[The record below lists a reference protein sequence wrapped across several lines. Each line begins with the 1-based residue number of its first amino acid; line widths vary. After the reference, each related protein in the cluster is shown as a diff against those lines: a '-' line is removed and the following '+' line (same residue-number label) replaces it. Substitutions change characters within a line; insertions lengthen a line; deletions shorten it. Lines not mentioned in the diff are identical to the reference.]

1 MKKTLI
7 VSAACIAVYAGLPNP
22 SVADA
27 PLASESGERVETI
40 VADLERRIEE
50 LEAKIGGETI
60 KSAFQPRNP
69 KVRHLKVPAQAT
81 SLN

>member
-27 PLASESGERVETI
+27 FIASESGASVETI

-50 LEAKIGGETI
+50 LEAKIGGEAV
-60 KSAFQPRNP
+60 KSAFQPRGT
-69 KVRHLKVPAQAT
+69 KVPHLRVPAQAST
-81 SLN
+81 LN

>member
-27 PLASESGERVETI
+27 FLASESGASVETI

-50 LEAKIGGETI
+50 LEAKIGGEAV
-60 KSAFQPRNP
+60 KSGFQPRGT
-69 KVRHLKVPAQAT
+69 KVPHLRVPAHAST
-81 SLN
+81 LN

>member
-27 PLASESGERVETI
+27 FLASESGASVETI

-50 LEAKIGGETI
+50 LEAKIGGEAV
-60 KSAFQPRNP
+60 KSAFQPRGT
-69 KVRHLKVPAQAT
+69 KVPHPRVPAQAST
-81 SLN
+81 LN